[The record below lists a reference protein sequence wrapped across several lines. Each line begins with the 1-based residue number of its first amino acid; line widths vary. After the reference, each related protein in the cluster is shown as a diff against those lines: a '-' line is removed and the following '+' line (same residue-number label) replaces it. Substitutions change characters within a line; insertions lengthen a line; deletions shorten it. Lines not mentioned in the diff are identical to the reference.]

1 MSVPIFFQLFIA
13 GILQGGIYALAAFGL
28 SLIFGV
34 SNVLNLAHGQFLMLG
49 ALGVYL
55 IFSFT
60 PLNPFLIAVLLIP
73 LFFAMGCLFDRGL
86 IRRLMS
92 RLPHEQVE
100 ASILVTLGA
109 SLAIQDVASFLW
121 GSEDKGIPYFLPI
134 IQIGEIFISTVRLL
148 GLGFI
153 ILLTLALHLY
163 LKKTY
168 LGKSIRAVTQNRR
181 GASLVGINA
190 ARISTITFGIGTAL
204 AGLAGVFYVILYT
217 VSPDMGIPLTIKY
230 LCVIVLGGLGSLY
243 GTLVGGAILGLTEV
257 FTSYFSPHWGATSA
271 YLLLV
276 AILLIRP
283 KGLFG

>member
-1 MSVPIFFQLFIA
+1 MPVPIFSQLLIA
-13 GILQGGIYALAAFGL
+13 GILQGGVYALAAFGL

-55 IFSFT
+55 ISSVT
-60 PLNPFLIAVLLIP
+60 PLNPFLISILLIP
-73 LFFAMGCLFDRGL
+73 LFFFMGSLFERGL

-109 SLAIQDVASFLW
+109 SLAIQDFASFFW
-121 GSEDKGIPYFLPI
+121 GSEDKGIPYFLPT
-134 IQIGEIFISTVRLL
+134 IQIGDIFIPSVRLL

-153 ILLTLALHLY
+153 ILLTLLLHLY

-181 GASLVGINA
+181 GASLVGINTY
-190 ARISTITFGIGTAL
+190 RISTITFGIGTAL
-204 AGLAGVFYVILYT
+204 ASLAGVFYVILYT
-217 VSPDMGIPLTIKY
+217 VSPDIGIPLTIKY

-243 GTLVGGAILGLTEV
+243 GTLVGGTILGLAEV
-257 FTSYFSPHWGATSA
+257 FTSYFSPHWGQTSA
-271 YLLLV
+271 FILLV
-276 AILLIRP
+276 VILLVRP
-283 KGLFG
+283 RGLFG

>member
-1 MSVPIFFQLFIA
+1 MPATVFLQLLIA
-13 GILQGGIYALAAFGL
+13 GILQGGVYALAAFGL

-60 PLNPFLIAVLLIP
+60 PIDPFLISIIMIP
-73 LFFAMGCLFDRGL
+73 LFFALGCLFERGL

-92 RLPHEQVE
+92 RLAHQQVE

-109 SLAIQDVASFLW
+109 SLAIQDFASFLW
-121 GSEDKGIPYFLPI
+121 GSEDKGISYFLPTLHVGDI
-134 IQIGEIFISTVRLL
+134 YISSVRLL

-153 ILLTLALHLY
+153 ILLTLALHFC

-190 ARISTITFGIGTAL
+190 HRISTITFGIGTVL
-204 AGLAGVFYVILYT
+204 ASLAGVFYVILYT
-217 VSPDMGIPLTIKY
+217 VSPEIGIPLTIKY

-243 GTLVGGAILGLTEV
+243 GTLVGGTILGLTEV
-257 FTSYFSPHWGATSA
+257 FVSYFSPHWGETSA
-271 YLLLV
+271 FFLLV
-276 AILLIRP
+276 VILLIRP
-283 KGLFG
+283 RGLFG

>member
-1 MSVPIFFQLFIA
+1 MSASVFVQLLIA
-13 GILQGGIYALAAFGL
+13 GILQGGVYALAAFGL

-49 ALGVYL
+49 ALGVFF

-60 PLNPFLIAVLLIP
+60 QLNPFLISILLIP
-73 LFFAMGCLFDRGL
+73 LFFLVGSLFERGL

-109 SLAIQDVASFLW
+109 ALAIQDITSFLW
-121 GSEDKGIPYFLPI
+121 GSEDKGIAYFLPTI
-134 IQIGEIFISTVRLL
+134 HVGDIYISSVRLL
-148 GLGFI
+148 GLVFI
-153 ILLTLALHLY
+153 ILLTVALHFY

-190 ARISTITFGIGTAL
+190 SRVSTITFGIGTAL
-204 AGLAGVFYVILYT
+204 AALAGVFYVILYT
-217 VSPDMGIPLTIKY
+217 VSPEIGIPLTIKY

-243 GTLVGGAILGLTEV
+243 GTLAGGTILGLAEV
-257 FTSYFSPHWGATSA
+257 FTSYFSPHWGGTSA

-276 AILLIRP
+276 VVLLIRP